1 MLLGFPGDASGKE
14 PANTVGIRDVGLIP
28 GSGISPGEGHG
39 SSFQYSFLENP
50 MDRETWP
57 ANSPWGSKERDVTER
72 AGRRS
77 EYKSTWCNITDIER

>member
-1 MLLGFPGDASGKE
+1 MRFDPWVGK
-14 PANTVGIRDVGLIP
+14 IP
-28 GSGISPGEGHG
+28 GRGHG
-39 SSFQYSFLENP
+39 NPLKYSFLENP